1 MRGSKSC
8 GKMDKYCS
16 RQPMVV
22 NYNRWLMGKGIL
34 IIAAYCARM
43 CVMKA
48 ITEIIS
54 RMRSQGD
61 EIALY
66 WRSKLFSYT
75 DLCSLMDEWTDRLK
89 RLGITRGTV
98 CGVYGDY
105 SPQVCALFFALMEMK
120 AVIVPFTHEIE
131 KEAPEFARI
140 AGVQWQI
147 RFSPED
153 TFCIE
158 EQPDAQVPALVT
170 SFTEREH
177 PGLIVFSSGSTG
189 APKGILQDCEQ
200 VMRKFTEKR
209 QGRRTVLFLLMD
221 HFGGFNTLLS
231 TFAYGGTGVCVEDR
245 SPEAVCRAIEQ
256 SSANLLPTTPTFLN
270 FLIVSEEYKNHD
282 LSSIQLITYGTEM
295 MSDATL
301 KKVRETFP
309 NARLKQTYGLSELG
323 VLRSKSESDD
333 SAWVQ
338 IGGKGFETKVV
349 DDVLWV
355 RSEANMAGYLNAPSP
370 IDEEGWMCTGDQVE
384 VRDGYMRFLGRDSEI
399 INVGGKK
406 VFPVEVETV
415 LLEAENVVEA
425 SVSGRRHLL
434 LGQVVQAHVS
444 LAHPEDPTA
453 LRERLR
459 EFCLERL
466 AKYKVPMHFVVID
479 KEDQHSGRFK
489 KNRLHEGTAKN

>member
-1 MRGSKSC
+1 M
-8 GKMDKYCS
+8 
-16 RQPMVV
+16 
-22 NYNRWLMGKGIL
+22 
-34 IIAAYCARM
+34 A
-43 CVMKA
+43 A
-48 ITEIIS
+48 ITNFILD
-54 RMRSQGD
+54 MRNQGGC
-61 EIALY
+61 IALH
-66 WRSKLFSYT
+66 WRNKLFSYA
-75 DLCSLMDEWTDRLK
+75 DLCTLMDEWADRLR
-89 RLGITRGTV
+89 RLGVARGTI

-105 SPQVCALFFALMEMK
+105 SPQACALFFALMEMK
-120 AVIVPFTHEIE
+120 VVIVPFTREIE

-140 AGVQWQI
+140 AGVQWLI
-147 RFSPED
+147 RFSPDD

-158 EQPDAQVPALVT
+158 EQPNAQIPALVT
-170 SFTEREH
+170 SFREREH

-189 APKGILQDCEQ
+189 VPKGILQDCEQ

-209 QGRRTVLFLLMD
+209 QGWRTVLFLLMD

-270 FLIVSEEYKNHD
+270 FLIVSGVYKNYD
-282 LSSIQLITYGTEM
+282 LSSIQLITYGTEL

-323 VLRSKSESDD
+323 VLRSKSESDN
-333 SAWVQ
+333 SVWVQ

-349 DDVLWV
+349 DHVLWV
-355 RSEANMAGYLNAPSP
+355 RSEANMVGYLNAPSP

-384 VRDGYMRFLGRDSEI
+384 VRDGYMRFLGRKSEI

-415 LLEAENVVEA
+415 LLEADNILEA
-425 SVSGRRHLL
+425 AVSGRRHPL
-434 LGQVVQAHVS
+434 LGQVVQAHIS
-444 LAHPEDPTA
+444 IDQPEEYDA

-459 EFCLERL
+459 EFCLKKL
-466 AKYKVPMHFVVID
+466 ARYKVPMHFVVID
-479 KEDQHSGRFK
+479 KEEQQSRRFK
-489 KNRLHEGTAKN
+489 KNRQNDRTAKA

>member
-1 MRGSKSC
+1 M
-8 GKMDKYCS
+8 
-16 RQPMVV
+16 
-22 NYNRWLMGKGIL
+22 
-34 IIAAYCARM
+34 A
-43 CVMKA
+43 A
-48 ITEIIS
+48 ITNFILD
-54 RMRSQGD
+54 MRNQGGC
-61 EIALY
+61 IALH
-66 WRSKLFSYT
+66 WRNKLFSYA
-75 DLCSLMDEWTDRLK
+75 DLCTLMDEWADRLR
-89 RLGITRGTV
+89 RLGVARGTI

-105 SPQVCALFFALMEMK
+105 SPQACALFFALMEMK
-120 AVIVPFTHEIE
+120 VVIVPFTREIE

-140 AGVQWQI
+140 AGVQWLI
-147 RFSPED
+147 RFSPDD

-158 EQPDAQVPALVT
+158 EQPNARIPALVT
-170 SFTEREH
+170 SFREREH

-189 APKGILQDCEQ
+189 VPKGILQDCEQ

-209 QGRRTVLFLLMD
+209 QGWRTVLFLLMD

-270 FLIVSEEYKNHD
+270 FLIVSGVYKNYD
-282 LSSIQLITYGTEM
+282 LSSIQLITYGTEL

-323 VLRSKSESDD
+323 VLRSKSESDN
-333 SAWVQ
+333 SVWVQ

-349 DDVLWV
+349 DHVLWV
-355 RSEANMAGYLNAPSP
+355 RSEANMVGYLNAPSP

-384 VRDGYMRFLGRDSEI
+384 VRDGYMRFLGRKSEI

-415 LLEAENVVEA
+415 LLEADNILEA
-425 SVSGRRHLL
+425 AVSGRRHPL
-434 LGQVVQAHVS
+434 LGQVVQAHIS
-444 LAHPEDPTA
+444 IDQPEEYDA

-459 EFCLERL
+459 EFCLKKL
-466 AKYKVPMHFVVID
+466 ARYKVPMHFVLID
-479 KEDQHSGRFK
+479 KEEQHSRRFK
-489 KNRLHEGTAKN
+489 KNRQNDRTAKA

>member
-1 MRGSKSC
+1 M
-8 GKMDKYCS
+8 
-16 RQPMVV
+16 
-22 NYNRWLMGKGIL
+22 
-34 IIAAYCARM
+34 A
-43 CVMKA
+43 A
-48 ITEIIS
+48 ITNFILD
-54 RMRSQGD
+54 MRNQGGC
-61 EIALY
+61 IALH
-66 WRSKLFSYT
+66 WRNKLFSYA
-75 DLCSLMDEWTDRLK
+75 DLCTLMDEWADRLR
-89 RLGITRGTV
+89 RLGVARGTI

-105 SPQVCALFFALMEMK
+105 SPQACALFFALMEMK
-120 AVIVPFTHEIE
+120 VVIVPFTREIE

-140 AGVQWQI
+140 AGVQWLI
-147 RFSPED
+147 RFSPDD

-158 EQPDAQVPALVT
+158 EQPNAQIPALVT
-170 SFTEREH
+170 SFREREH

-189 APKGILQDCEQ
+189 VPKGILQDCEQ

-209 QGRRTVLFLLMD
+209 QGWRTVLFLLMD

-270 FLIVSEEYKNHD
+270 FLIVSGVYKNHD
-282 LSSIQLITYGTEM
+282 LSSIQLITYGTEL

-301 KKVRETFP
+301 TKVRETFP

-323 VLRSKSESDD
+323 VLRSKSESDN
-333 SAWVQ
+333 SVWVQ

-349 DDVLWV
+349 DHVLWV
-355 RSEANMAGYLNAPSP
+355 RSEANMVGYLNAPSP

-384 VRDGYMRFLGRDSEI
+384 VRDGYMRFLGRKSEI

-415 LLEAENVVEA
+415 LLEADNILEA
-425 SVSGRRHLL
+425 AVSGRRHPL
-434 LGQVVQAHVS
+434 LGQVVQAHIS
-444 LAHPEDPTA
+444 IDQPEEYDA

-459 EFCLERL
+459 EFCLKKL
-466 AKYKVPMHFVVID
+466 ARYKVPMHFVVID
-479 KEDQHSGRFK
+479 KEEQQSRRFK
-489 KNRLHEGTAKN
+489 KNRQNDRTAKA

>member
-1 MRGSKSC
+1 M
-8 GKMDKYCS
+8 
-16 RQPMVV
+16 
-22 NYNRWLMGKGIL
+22 
-34 IIAAYCARM
+34 A
-43 CVMKA
+43 A
-48 ITEIIS
+48 ITNFILG
-54 RMRSQGD
+54 MRNQGSC
-61 EIALY
+61 IALH
-66 WRSKLFSYT
+66 WRNKLFSYA
-75 DLCSLMDEWTDRLK
+75 DLCTLMDEWADRLR
-89 RLGITRGTV
+89 RLGVARGTI

-105 SPQVCALFFALMEMK
+105 SPQACALFFALMEMK
-120 AVIVPFTHEIE
+120 VVIVPFTREIE

-140 AGVQWQI
+140 AGVQWLI
-147 RFSPED
+147 RFSPDD

-158 EQPDAQVPALVT
+158 EQPNAQIPALVT
-170 SFTEREH
+170 SFREREH

-189 APKGILQDCEQ
+189 VPKGILQDCEQ

-209 QGRRTVLFLLMD
+209 QGWRTVLFLLMD

-270 FLIVSEEYKNHD
+270 FLIVSGVYKNHD
-282 LSSIQLITYGTEM
+282 LSSIQLITYGTEL

-323 VLRSKSESDD
+323 VLRSKSESDN
-333 SAWVQ
+333 SVWVQ

-349 DDVLWV
+349 DHVLWV
-355 RSEANMAGYLNAPSP
+355 RSEANMVGYLNAPSP

-384 VRDGYMRFLGRDSEI
+384 VRDGYMRFLGRKSEI

-415 LLEAENVVEA
+415 LLEADNILEA
-425 SVSGRRHLL
+425 AVSGRRHPL
-434 LGQVVQAHVS
+434 LGQVVQAHIS
-444 LAHPEDPTA
+444 IDQPEEYDA

-459 EFCLERL
+459 EFCLKKL
-466 AKYKVPMHFVVID
+466 ARYKVPMHFVVID
-479 KEDQHSGRFK
+479 KEEQQSRRFK
-489 KNRLHEGTAKN
+489 KNRQNDRTAKA